1 MSFCS
6 QLHFHAPLKRA
17 ALLIVFAALSGCEY
31 PTELPIFDVRW
42 VFPIEETSISVVELL
57 PSNVSVVGGNFEVVP
72 DVVVRQTL
80 LDLCGAVCSA
90 ADGSTVPKPL
100 FSLAFSQAGT
110 LPTDVV
116 SVDLVGGPV
125 SLAIQN
131 GLGFDPINPAPGI
144 TGTMTVTLYD
154 VDINGTKL
162 GEVVWDGA
170 NGEALPAGL
179 TPIPITLVAGT
190 ISSTIF
196 TEVSLVSPAGD
207 PVLVDINSSLT
218 ITVGTVSVSS
228 ATLDVD
234 GLAVNL
240 DPTVLD
246 VEDIDTSITDRI
258 QSGSLILDIQNPFG
272 VGVTLSLDIS
282 GSFPG
287 SPIQKNLSIGSGTS
301 SSVTLSYTPAE
312 LRSFLGQPNVQI
324 TGAGTVVSPGGP
336 ATVTPT
342 QELVI
347 GASLDIELEIS

>member
-1 MSFCS
+1 MSSCS
-6 QLHFHAPLKRA
+6 RLRFRASLKRA
-17 ALLIVFAALSGCEY
+17 GLLVVLAALSGCEY

-42 VFPIEETSISVVELL
+42 VFPVEETSISVVELL

-72 DVVVRQTL
+72 DVVVTQTL
-80 LDLCGAVCSA
+80 ADLCPACIA
-90 ADGSTVPKPL
+90 ANGLTVPKPP
-100 FSLAFSQAGT
+100 FTLAFSQAGT

-116 SVDLVGGPV
+116 SVDLVGGSI

-131 GLGFDPINPAPGI
+131 GLGFDPINPAPDS

-179 TPIPITLVAGT
+179 TTIPLNLMAGT

-196 TEVSLVSPAGD
+196 TEVNLDSPAGD
-207 PVLVDINSSLT
+207 SVLVDITSSLT

-228 ATLDVD
+228 ATIDVD
-234 GLAVNL
+234 GLSVNL
-240 DPTVLD
+240 DPTDLD
-246 VEDIDTSITDRI
+246 VEDIDTSITDGI

-272 VGVTLSLDIS
+272 VGVTLTLDIS
-282 GSFPG
+282 GPG
-287 SPIQKNLSIGSGTS
+287 FTTISKGLAISSAGTS
-301 SSVTLSYTPAE
+301 SVTITFTAAE
-312 LRSFLGQPNVQI
+312 LQRFLGQPNVQI
-324 TGAGTVVSPGGP
+324 TGVGTVVSPGVP

-347 GASLDIELEIS
+347 AASLDIILEIS

>member
-1 MSFCS
+1 
-6 QLHFHAPLKRA
+6 
-17 ALLIVFAALSGCEY
+17 LIVFAALSGCEY

-42 VFPIEETSISVVELL
+42 VIPVEETSISVVELL
-57 PSNVSVVGGNFEVVP
+57 PNNVSVVGGNFEVVP
-72 DVVVRQTL
+72 DVVVTQTL

-90 ADGSTVPKPL
+90 ADGSTAPKPA
-100 FSLAFSQAGT
+100 FTLAFGQSGT

-125 SLAIQN
+125 FLDIQN

-144 TGTMTVTLYD
+144 TGSMTVSLYD

-179 TPIPITLVAGT
+179 TTIPITLVAGT

-207 PVLVDINSSLT
+207 PVLVDITSSLT

-228 ATLDVD
+228 ATINVH
-234 GLAVNL
+234 GLSVNL
-240 DPTVLD
+240 DPTDLD

-272 VGVTLSLDIS
+272 VGVPLTLDIS
-282 GSFPG
+282 GPG
-287 SPIQKNLSIGSGTS
+287 FTTISKGLTISSAGTS
-301 SSVTLSYTPAE
+301 SVTITFTVE
-312 LRSFLGQPNVQI
+312 EFQRFLGQPNVEI
-324 TGAGTVVSPGGP
+324 SGVGTVVSSVP
-336 ATVTPT
+336 AIVTPT
-342 QELVI
+342 QKLVI
-347 GASLDIELEIS
+347 EASLDIVLEGGCVNEINNQCGDAE